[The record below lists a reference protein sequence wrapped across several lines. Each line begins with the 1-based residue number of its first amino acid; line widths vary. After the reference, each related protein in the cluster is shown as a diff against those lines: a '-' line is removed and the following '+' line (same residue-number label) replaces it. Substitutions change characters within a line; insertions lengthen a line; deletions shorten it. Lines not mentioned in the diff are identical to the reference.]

1 MSEKKKWTEDEVR
14 YLRENYP
21 TMDTK
26 ELMIKL
32 NRSWSSITKEA
43 QRLGLRKAKET
54 LSKIRVVSAQA
65 YDIALKN
72 IERIKNEAP
81 LKDLYYI
88 AGFFD
93 AEGSLTVGKR
103 KKLKLGLQAI
113 ISNNDR
119 RILEWIKSTIKLGK
133 VYPPYERGSKCWTYR
148 LSGWQAYAFIV
159 SVLPYLKIK
168 HEETLIKL
176 SRWIN
181 QYEEVIKNQSLVA
194 FVQGSGVEGKL

>member
-1 MSEKKKWTEDEVR
+1 MSLLNEKKKWTEDEVR

-26 ELMIKL
+26 ELVEKL
-32 NRSWSSITKEA
+32 NRSWSSVTKKA
-43 QRLGLRKAKET
+43 QRLGLKKAKET
-54 LSKIRVVSAQA
+54 LSKIKVISAQA

-72 IERIKNEAP
+72 IERIKSEVA

-93 AEGSLTVGKR
+93 AEGSLTVDKR
-103 KKLKLGLQAI
+103 RDKRRNLKLRLQTTI
-113 ISNNDR
+113 TNNDR

-133 VYPPYERGSKCWTYR
+133 VYPHYEKENKCWVYR
-148 LSGWQAYAFIV
+148 LNGWQAYTFIV
-159 SVLPYLKIK
+159 SILPYLKIK

-176 SRWIN
+176 SRWVN
-181 QYEEVIKNQSLVA
+181 QYEEVIKNQSLVT
-194 FVQGSGVEGKL
+194 FV